1 MINNDLLFE
10 KNLVLAGNESFYTV
24 KLTKQM
30 YDKGQRYEVEGDTQE
45 FFIGIEHLSIIT
57 ESSRIDVGLHEA
69 PRKQENGKS
78 PAIKKNDESPRKPES
93 CVCKDEYKLIWGNR
107 ISCSERKKVVE
118 VCKNI
123 WGESKKIEKAKEL
136 MAIMHLETAGS
147 FSPAQKGVSARGTKY
162 IGLVQFSET
171 TAQFLGTT
179 YDALGKMTFL
189 DQMTYV
195 EKYLQKNKDQMNTL
209 VDFYLQVLNPAA
221 VGKGS
226 EPTYKVFDESISV
239 PDGDGSKTS
248 EKQRLINITKDP
260 WVRKYGYASNPPF
273 MKGDER
279 KKRKKWVYT
288 RQRFEDRY
296 GYENGNTTIKE
307 IDDVV
312 RLEHYNPGQAELY
325 LDKCEEKPVEK
336 KDDQGKRAP
345 WVDVAFAEFEKFKG
359 KMEKDSPLKERISQ
373 YFQGTGNSDLN
384 YKSAWCAAF
393 VRWCFDQTADYKDT
407 NSKGTAAAFDWAEFG
422 NSKVVGN
429 KYVDGWRNGSKS
441 EPFVGAVIVFS
452 WSHVAFIVGE
462 NKDKTKYVYIGGNQ
476 TGWEGKTAGTQVI
489 SMSSINKK
497 SSDIFA
503 IMKPTNYVID
513 DVEKKLPTYNVESEN
528 DFNSTR

>member
-1 MINNDLLFE
+1 MQKIGETGNNPKKPDSGEYLTGNYQEIFAEVIFE
-10 KNLVLAGNESFYTV
+10 KVSAKSAV
-24 KLTKQM
+24 
-30 YDKGQRYEVEGDTQE
+30 
-45 FFIGIEHLSIIT
+45 
-57 ESSRIDVGLHEA
+57 IDVGIMEE
-69 PRKQENGKS
+69 PKKQENVKS
-78 PAIKKNDESPRKPES
+78 PAIKKNDKSPRKTES
-93 CVCKDEYKLIWGNR
+93 CVCKDEYKLIWGNK

-123 WGESKKIEKAKEL
+123 WEESKKLEKAKEL
-136 MAIMHLETAGS
+136 MSIMHLETGGS
-147 FSPAQKGVSARGTKY
+147 FSPSQKGVSARGTKY

-171 TAQFLGTT
+171 TAQSLGTT
-179 YDALGKMTFL
+179 YETLGKMTFL
-189 DQMTYV
+189 EQMTYV

-226 EPTYKVFDESISV
+226 DPTYKVFDESVSV
-239 PDGDGSKTS
+239 PDGDCRNTS
-248 EKQRLINITKDP
+248 EKQRLRNITKDP
-260 WVRKYGYASNPPF
+260 WVKKYGYASNPPF

-279 KKRKKWVYT
+279 TKRKKWVYT
-288 RQRFEDRY
+288 RQRYEDRY

-325 LDKCEEKPVEK
+325 VDKCEDKPVGK

-345 WVDVAFAEFEKFKG
+345 WVDVAFSEFEKFKG
-359 KMEKDSPLKERISQ
+359 KREKDSPLKERISQ
-373 YFQGTGNSDLN
+373 YFKGTGNSDLN

-393 VRWCFDQTADYKDT
+393 VRWCFDQTEEYKDT
-407 NSKGTAAAFDWAEFG
+407 NTKGTAAAFDWAEFG
-422 NSKVVGN
+422 NSKVVSN
-429 KYVDGWRNGSKS
+429 KYVDGWSNGSRS

-452 WSHVAFIVGE
+452 WSHVAFIVSE
-462 NKDKTKYVYIGGNQ
+462 NKDKSKYVYIGGNQ

-489 SMSSINKK
+489 SMSSISKK

-503 IMKPTNYVID
+503 IMKPKDYVID
-513 DVEKKLPTYNVESEN
+513 DAEKQLPTYNVESEN